1 MEAKHIGLGGGL
13 NMEHETREA
22 FETAINSLKYDY
34 MFMGKCSEY
43 LYFKHAETRMTIKIP
58 TNQSTNRRPI

>member
-1 MEAKHIGLGGGL
+1 MEQ
-13 NMEHETREA
+13 ETREA
-22 FETAINSLKYDY
+22 FETAINTLKYDY

-58 TNQSTNRRPI
+58 TNQSTNRRPIK

>member
-1 MEAKHIGLGGGL
+1 MEQEIQ
-13 NMEHETREA
+13 EA

-58 TNQSTNRRPI
+58 TNQSTNRRPINVPSQRFIDNQTV